1 MLKWWGASLNDGE
14 LEENLS
20 HGSLSSRDRQAFLVE
35 KDQEKWSKAEPV
47 FCRGLYYSP
56 TMVTLQFRVMTRN
69 PSRSDW
75 SMLPGGHRLKVTGA
89 VQSLCSPRRWEIF
102 ARICVSLLQN
112 TSRWELEVLKGQFKP
127 RSTRLFFC
135 LQWRRPRA
143 VWGKAFLT
151 TAVTRGQQQ
160 PSLIWLFLPS
170 WDIPGPW
177 PCSRVSTRRAD
188 ASGCKRSG
196 YV

>member
-69 PSRSDW
+69 PSKSDW

-89 VQSLCSPRRWEIF
+89 VRSLCSPRRWEIF

-112 TSRWELEVLKGQFKP
+112 TSRWELEVLKGQFQAQKHEVVLLSP
-127 RSTRLFFC
+127 VEAALSC
-135 LQWRRPRA
+135 LRQSLPDNCSDQRPAAA
-143 VWGKAFLT
+143 VAHLAILT
-151 TAVTRGQQQ
+151 LLGHSRPLAVLTCLHQE
-160 PSLIWLFLPS
+160 
-170 WDIPGPW
+170 
-177 PCSRVSTRRAD
+177 
-188 ASGCKRSG
+188 SGCLRMQEK
-196 YV
+196 